1 VLGLGFS
8 ARYTWW
14 RRGLKGVPVLMYH
27 HVTDDL
33 NGTPL
38 PKLRVSPRRFARQ
51 LDLLLRRGYRTLT
64 LSQALALEAC
74 DTRESPNTFHAY
86 EAGEARWSPGAPA
99 KAVVLTFDDGYLDFY
114 EQAWPLLRAR
124 GQTATVFL
132 VTGSLGGD
140 NHWDRDKGEPQ
151 EGLMTREQVLELDA
165 AGVEF
170 GGHTHSHRELTTLD
184 ERGLRREITGCQKA
198 LTDLLGRPSRVFSYP
213 YGLNTPLVAEAV
225 ARAGFTAAC
234 TTRPGMLGRDTAA
247 LMVPRI
253 IVKRADDGLDFALK
267 LTRGRSRL

>member
-1 VLGLGFS
+1 MWWEAAALAGVLGLGFS

-14 RRGLKGVPVLMYH
+14 RKAVGGVPVLMYH
-27 HVTDDL
+27 HVTDSL

-38 PKLRVSPRRFARQ
+38 PKLRVSPKRFARQ
-51 LDLLLRRGYRTLT
+51 LDALARRGYRTLT
-64 LSQALALEAC
+64 LSQAL
-74 DTRESPNTFHAY
+74 SPEHW
-86 EAGEARWSPGAPA
+86 GQ
-99 KAVVLTFDDGYLDFY
+99 KAVVITFDDGYLDFY

-140 NHWDRDKGEPQ
+140 NHWDHGKGEPR
-151 EGLMTREQVLELDA
+151 EGLMTRDQVLELDA

-225 ARAGFTAAC
+225 ARAGFTVAC
-234 TTRPGMLGRDTAA
+234 TTRPGMLDRDTDA
-247 LMVPRI
+247 LKVPRI

-267 LTRGRSRL
+267 LTRARSRL